1 MNLLHDIPAGTA
13 DEMNVIVEIPKFS
26 KNKYEID
33 KQRNLIKLDRV
44 LYSPMTYPAEYGYI
58 EETLAEDND
67 PLDILVLASSKTFPG
82 CIVDARVVGYLDMID
97 SGEPDQKII
106 GVMNNDPRFSHINEI
121 NDIQE
126 HTLREIKHFFKTY
139 KDLQQNKTVVVNE
152 FHDKID
158 ALELIQ
164 LCKRRY
170 LGVKE

>member
-1 MNLLHDIPAGTA
+1 MEKIYEA
-13 DEMNVIVEIPKFS
+13 IIEIPMGT

-33 KQRNLIKLDRV
+33 KARNRIKLDRV

-82 CIVDARVVGYLDMID
+82 CIVDARIVGYLNMID
-97 SGEPDQKII
+97 SDEPDQKII
-106 GVMNNDPRFSHINEI
+106 GVMNNDPRFSHINDI
-121 NDIQE
+121 NDIQQ

-139 KDLQQNKTVVVNE
+139 KDLQQNKTVEVFD

-164 LCKRRY
+164 ECKQRY
-170 LGVKE
+170 IGVKE